1 MREIEPDGASDIG
14 PYRFATRIASGT
26 TADVFRALKRQ
37 AAGADRAVVIKRM
50 LRSRASSPEARA
62 TFEHEARLGLQIR
75 HPNVVEVLDFD
86 QHDDCPY
93 LVLEYV
99 FGVDL
104 RKLAKW
110 LAKEERRLPPELA
123 IWVATEILAGLDAVH
138 SATDELGRPLH
149 VVHRDV
155 SPSNVYVSVHGDVK
169 LGDLGIARA
178 LGERSNLPRST
189 AAKGKIGYLA
199 PEQVVGAP
207 ADARSD
213 VFAAATIAAEL
224 LLGGPLFGGGS
235 ELDVLLR
242 IRDARCERLV
252 QAARSWPARLGDV
265 LLAALAK
272 SPARRTRGARELREA
287 LLPYV
292 ARAAPELR
300 NALGREVVGAL
311 DAAPDTDRTSL
322 AQTIESSDGRAIA
335 ASARRTDPA
344 LSVDRRDTA
353 RPGVS
358 SLYVVTTRAGQA
370 LGPWT
375 YARLVQAL
383 HTGEIERA
391 SQVAVD
397 GGRPR
402 KLSDVPELAAHLP
415 PSARISTVP
424 PPSASSSKLGRTGE
438 SWDLGAIDFASV
450 LLRLL
455 EDTET
460 GVLVCEHEGTRKE
473 VFVVQG
479 EPTFVTSNRLGEML
493 GEHLVQAGVIDRGE
507 LDVALAALPRYE
519 GRLGDTLV
527 ALGLVEPLELFG
539 HLARLER
546 DKLLDVFGWRSGR
559 LALYRHAEKPTRGFP
574 LQLDAWDLVRAG
586 LARELGRGTVT
597 LAPREIVLR
606 EPRWQPGSAS
616 LPERLAVLL
625 DRLAVP
631 HAASELGQT
640 EAEKADVLL
649 LVALGAARRGQPPSR
664 SAP

>member
-1 MREIEPDGASDIG
+1 MREIEPDASEIG

-37 AAGADRAVVIKRM
+37 TAGADRAVVIKRM

-75 HPNVVEVLDFD
+75 HRNVVEVLDFD

-104 RKLAKW
+104 RKLTKW
-110 LAKEERRLPPELA
+110 LGKEERRLPPELA

-138 SATDELGRPLH
+138 SVTDELGRSLQ

-178 LGERSNLPRST
+178 LGESSNLPRST

-252 QAARSWPARLGDV
+252 RAARDWPARLGDV
-265 LLAALAK
+265 LLAALSK
-272 SPARRTRGARELREA
+272 SPARRTQTARELREA

-292 ARAAPELR
+292 SRGPADLSM
-300 NALGREVVGAL
+300 ALGREVVGAL

-322 AQTIESSDGRAIA
+322 AQTIESDGRAIA
-335 ASARRTDPA
+335 AVARRTDPA
-344 LSVDRRDTA
+344 ISVDRRDTA

-358 SLYVVTTRAGQA
+358 SLYVVTTRAGTS

-415 PSARISTVP
+415 PSARISTAP
-424 PPSASSSKLGRTGE
+424 PPTASSSKLGRTGE

-455 EDTET
+455 ADGET
-460 GVLVCEHEGTRKE
+460 GVLVCEQQGTRKE
-473 VFVVQG
+473 IFVVQG
-479 EPTFVTSNRLGEML
+479 EPTFVTSNRLEEML
-493 GEHLVQAGVIDRGE
+493 GEHLVKARVIDRGE

-546 DKLLDVFGWRSGR
+546 DKLLDVFGWHSGR

-574 LQLDAWDLVRAG
+574 LQLDAWELVRAG
-586 LARELGRGTVT
+586 LGRELTRGTITLDAREVIT
-597 LAPREIVLR
+597 R
-606 EPRWQPGSAS
+606 EPVWSPGAAS
-616 LPERLAVLL
+616 LPERLAMLL
-625 DRLAVP
+625 ERLAVP
-631 HAASELGQT
+631 HAASELGAT
-640 EAEKADVLL
+640 DAEKADVLL
-649 LVALGAARRGQPPSR
+649 LVALGAARRHAPPTR
-664 SAP
+664 TAR